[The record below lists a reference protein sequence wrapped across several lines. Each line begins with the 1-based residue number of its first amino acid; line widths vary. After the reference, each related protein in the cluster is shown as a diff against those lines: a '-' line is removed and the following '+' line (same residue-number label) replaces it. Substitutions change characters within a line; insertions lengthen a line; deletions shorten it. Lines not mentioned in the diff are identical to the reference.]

1 MQHPCGAT
9 HAFSAHAPNDQ
20 RRQFRERTAAAS
32 ALNRSMGP
40 SDCVFMAKDIGC
52 VNDHL
57 QADPRSQV
65 LKKTAK
71 IPLSR
76 RNRVVQWLG
85 GLENRA

>member
-1 MQHPCGAT
+1 
-9 HAFSAHAPNDQ
+9 
-20 RRQFRERTAAAS
+20 
-32 ALNRSMGP
+32 MGP